1 MAVTVSTYNHT
12 AKKLL
17 DLSLVDEAANFYLE
31 LLSGDASFLASHT
44 TKSQVDNAGAYEVY
58 GNGWD
63 QGGENL
69 ANVAVTTTTT
79 NDAML
84 DASDVEVTATGGSV
98 GPADAAL
105 VYVDEGGA
113 GTTKSPLWF
122 IDFGESKTATT
133 GNVFPVIWNA
143 SGIAQVTVA

>member
-12 AKKLL
+12 AQKLL

-31 LLSGDASFLASHT
+31 LLTGDASFLASHT
-44 TKSQVDNAGAYEVY
+44 TKAQVDDSGAYEVY
-58 GNGWD
+58 DNGWT

-69 ANVAVTTTTT
+69 ANVAVRITTT
-79 NDAML
+79 NDAMI
-84 DASDVEVTATGGSV
+84 DADDVTITATGGSI

-122 IDFGESKTATT
+122 IDFGESKTATV

>member
-12 AKKLL
+12 AAKLL
-17 DLSLVDEAANFYLE
+17 QLGIVPQAANFYLE
-31 LLSGDASFLASHT
+31 LLTGDATFVASHT
-44 TKSQVDNAGAYEVY
+44 TKAAVDNTGAYEVS

-63 QGGENL
+63 SGGEPL
-69 ANVAVTTTTT
+69 TSVAVTTVTT

-84 DASDVEVTATGGSV
+84 DAADVQITATGGSI

-105 VYVDEGGA
+105 IYVNESAGG
-113 GTTKSPLWF
+113 TLTPLWF
-122 IDFGESKTATT
+122 IDFGESKTATV
-133 GNVFPVIWNA
+133 GNVFPVIWSA